1 MRVDAAIAQPHQPD
15 RGQGR
20 LHGYGPVAVIDIGSN
35 SVRLVAYERLSR
47 ALTPLYNEKVLC
59 GLGRGLAQ
67 TGRLSDE
74 AVALTLATLGRFR
87 HLADQMQVRS
97 LKVVATA
104 AAREAANGPAFIAEA
119 ERILGTRLTILSGM
133 QEARAAALGVQSGF
147 HRPDGHVGDLGGGS
161 LELVRVDAQGI
172 GAGVSHRLGVIRLQ
186 DESDNDPR
194 TAFKIARKTLA
205 QDSLTA
211 ELRGRTLY
219 LVGGTWRNLAKLHMD
234 VTGYPLSV
242 MHAYGTDTAT
252 FSAFCE
258 EVLKGRYDADDSAG
272 TVSRSR
278 RAFLPYGAAVLQA
291 LFETGE
297 PKDIVLSA
305 LGVREG
311 LLYADLA
318 PHEQARD
325 PLLDAAYELAIL
337 RSRSPAHA
345 RELAAWTG
353 RAFDALGIEEDE
365 NEARLR
371 QAASLLADIG
381 WRAHTDYRG
390 TQSHNIIA
398 HAAFCGIDHPGR
410 LFLAM
415 ANYYRHEG
423 LSGDQMSARFEAITP
438 KRLRD
443 RAVLLGALFRVAYA
457 LTASMPG
464 VLPEA
469 RFERAGGSLRLV
481 LPQRLAGLRG
491 ERPSKRLAALGK
503 LVGCEASEIVVEP
516 DRGA

>member
-1 MRVDAAIAQPHQPD
+1 M
-15 RGQGR
+15 GQGR

-74 AVALTLATLGRFR
+74 AVDLTLATLARFR
-87 HLADQMQVRS
+87 HLADQMHVKS

-104 AAREAANGPAFIAEA
+104 AAREAENGDHFIAEA
-119 ERILGTRLTILSGM
+119 ERILGTRLAILSGM

-147 HRPDGHVGDLGGGS
+147 HRPDGYVGDLGGGS
-161 LELVRVDAQGI
+161 LELVRIDKMGI
-172 GAGVSHRLGVIRLQ
+172 GAGVSHKLGVIRMQ
-186 DESDNDPR
+186 DESGNDPK
-194 TAFKIARKTLA
+194 TAFKLARKILGEEA
-205 QDSLTA
+205 LTA
-211 ELRGRTLY
+211 EMKGRTLY
-219 LVGGTWRNLAKLHMD
+219 LVGGTWRNLAKLHMEA
-234 VTGYPLSV
+234 TGYPLSV
-242 MHAYGTDTAT
+242 MHAYAADASV

-258 EVLKGRYDADDSAG
+258 DVLKGKFDTDDTN

-278 RAFLPYGAAVLQA
+278 RALLPYGAAVLQA
-291 LFETGE
+291 LFETGQ
-297 PKDIVLSA
+297 PDQVVLSA

-311 LLYADLA
+311 LLFADLA

-325 PLLDAAYELAIL
+325 PLLDAAFELAIL

-353 RAFDALGIEEDE
+353 QAFAALGVEEDE

-398 HAAFCGIDHPGR
+398 HGAFSGIDHAGR

-423 LSGDQMSARFEAITP
+423 LSGDQMDAQFEVITP
-438 KRLRD
+438 KRLRE
-443 RAVLLGALFRVAYA
+443 RAMLVAALFRVAYA
-457 LTASMPG
+457 LTASMAG
-464 VLPEA
+464 VLPET
-469 RFERAGGSLRLV
+469 RFERRTEGTLTLV
-481 LPQRLAGLRG
+481 LPEHLAGLRG
-491 ERPSKRLAALGK
+491 ERPSKRLGHLARLI
-503 LVGCEASEIVVEP
+503 GCEASEIAIETRP
-516 DRGA
+516 AA